1 MSITERSF
9 KILAA
14 LLKLP
19 TSYIRWEHKQII
31 FLSALA
37 TFLILISVSWSQN
50 THLNFSFGWFLAVK
64 NTV

>member
-9 KILAA
+9 KILASHVVYKVRTA
-14 LLKLP
+14 
-19 TSYIRWEHKQII
+19 KQII